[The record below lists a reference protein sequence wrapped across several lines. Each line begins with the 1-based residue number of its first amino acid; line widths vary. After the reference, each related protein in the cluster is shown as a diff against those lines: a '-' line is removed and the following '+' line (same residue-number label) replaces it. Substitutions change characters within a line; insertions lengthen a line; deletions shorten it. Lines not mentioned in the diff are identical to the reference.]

1 MEKQINLTNI
11 IKKILI
17 FIPAFNVERHL
28 DDVFNS
34 IPKKI
39 FFQKKYTISILVIND
54 FSKDLTLEKLYK
66 IQKKNFYKILIF
78 NSKKNLGYGG
88 VQKKAYTYAIK
99 KKFDY
104 VIMLHGDGQYD
115 PKILPKFI
123 SNLQSTKYDA
133 VFGTRMHSYRS
144 VIKGGMPT
152 YKFIGN
158 IFLTKIQNII
168 LGTKFSEF
176 HSGYRSYKIASLKK
190 IPFRNFSNN
199 FHFDTEIII
208 EHVIRNFSILEIPIP
223 TKYGKQISN
232 LKSIPYGLNILKTMF
247 KYKIRNLSS

>member
-1 MEKQINLTNI
+1 MIQ
-11 IKKILI
+11 KKILI

-28 DDVFNS
+28 DAVFNS

-39 FFQKKYTISILVIND
+39 FFQRENKISILAIND
-54 FSKDLTLEKLYK
+54 CSKDLTLQKLYK
-66 IQKKNFYKILIF
+66 IQKKNSKRFFIF
-78 NSKKNLGYGG
+78 NNKKNLGYGG

-123 SNLQSTKYDA
+123 SNLQFTNYDA
-133 VFGTRMHSYRS
+133 IFGTRMHSYKS
-144 VIKGGMPT
+144 AIKGGMPA

-190 IPFRNFSNN
+190 IPFQNFSNS

-208 EHVIRNFSILEIPIP
+208 EHVIKNLSILEIPIP
-223 TKYGKQISN
+223 TKYGTQISN
-232 LKSIPYGLNILKTMF
+232 LKSIPYGLNIIKTMF
-247 KYKIRNLSS
+247 KYKIKNLSN